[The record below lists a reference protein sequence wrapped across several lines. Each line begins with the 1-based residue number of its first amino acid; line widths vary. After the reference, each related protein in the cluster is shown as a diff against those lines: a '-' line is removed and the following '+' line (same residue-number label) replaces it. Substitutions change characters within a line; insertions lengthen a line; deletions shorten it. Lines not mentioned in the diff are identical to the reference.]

1 MIIPLTLMTATTV
14 FLKPD
19 VTRLIK
25 SEAGYS
31 LTVQGKPFFVK
42 GAGGGA
48 GLDLLVQAGGNSI
61 RTWGAENLQ
70 RDLDEA
76 QKRGIKV
83 TAGIWLQHADVFDYS
98 DQAKVREQFEMA
110 RKVVE
115 QFKDH
120 PALLMWAFGNEMEGY
135 AEANDPNVW
144 RAVNDIAK
152 MAKTIDPNHPT
163 MTVIA
168 EIGAARIP
176 SINKYCP
183 DIDIIGINSYGGAAS
198 VAKRYAEIGGTKP
211 YILTEF
217 GPLGPWERPK
227 TPWNAPVEP
236 TSTEKVDMYRTAYQ
250 NAVLGN
256 PQKCLGAYVFLW
268 GNKQEG
274 TSTWFGMFL
283 KDGNKTPAVD
293 VMTEFWTGKK
303 PANLSP
309 TITPISLAP
318 APENYIYKTGQTITA
333 SIKTTDPNND
343 NLKTTW
349 VLTSETEVYLTAGRD
364 EKVPLDYPDALVSST
379 TNQATFKLPAK
390 PGNFRVFAYV
400 YDGKGAAATANI
412 PLQTK

>member
-1 MIIPLTLMTATTV
+1 MIIPLTLMTATTA

-25 SEAGYS
+25 SEAGFS

-318 APENYIYKTGQTITA
+318 APESFIYQTGQTITA
-333 SIKTTDPNND
+333 SIKTADPNND

-390 PGNFRVFAYV
+390 AGNFRVFAYV